1 MQAQLFELFP
11 TPVVVCKLGRKFT
24 DEEIAFVKSYEGD
37 LYKNMFNWMTEDN
50 DVLSH
55 DPMKDLKQFVVERMN
70 EFLRFVYK
78 PSTDCSIYLTQS
90 WINYTHG
97 GEAHQTHFHANSFL
111 SGCMYIQA
119 NKSDRVRFW
128 NKKNMANWFTIPWTE
143 ENKFNCDS
151 WWIPIETGDIVI
163 WQSDIPHDVPQVEQ
177 NRKEPRISLAFN
189 GFLKGTIGSGGFH
202 SILHLPEPKRD

>member
-1 MQAQLFELFP
+1 
-11 TPVVVCKLGRKFT
+11 
-24 DEEIAFVKSYEGD
+24 
-37 LYKNMFNWMTEDN
+37 
-50 DVLSH
+50 
-55 DPMKDLKQFVVERMN
+55 
-70 EFLRFVYK
+70 
-78 PSTDCSIYLTQS
+78 
-90 WINYTHG
+90 
-97 GEAHQTHFHANSFL
+97 
-111 SGCMYIQA
+111 MYIQA
-119 NKSDRVRFW
+119 NEKDQVRFW

-202 SILHLPEPKRD
+202 SILHLSEPKRD